1 MADRNG
7 YIGRAPSDSSV
18 VVARQTFSPTGITT
32 DFTFASGYT
41 VGYLDVYLN
50 GAKQIE
56 GQDYNANDSSTFEVL
71 GGGAQSGDI
80 LEAVA
85 YKAFNVSN
93 IKDAPGNFTVG
104 NNLTVVGTITGDGSA
119 LTGVAGGKFSANDT
133 GISTTSSVGIG
144 TTNATGAADSNNTAV
159 LNVGVVT
166 ANFFYGNGGG
176 LTGIAGTENIITGT
190 AATFTNVVKV
200 GTAITLDA
208 TSGIITATSFSGSGA
223 NLTGVTAT
231 DVGTLGNLNVTG
243 VGTFGGDVS
252 VRNLTGVAATF
263 TGVLTYEDVAS
274 VDSVGIVTARGGFEI
289 GAAGVGGTI
298 TAVGNAQFVGF
309 ASATAFAGYDS
320 LQAGYF
326 DIVSGPTPD
335 PVIYNVTYASKDAT
349 HRYFGQGSGLGYK
362 INGVFSPWLTLT
374 PGRKYRFLMS
384 SSDMSAHP
392 FRFYKE
398 ADKTTAYTTNVT
410 STATYTEIL
419 VTDSTPQVLHYQC
432 SLHGYMGNGAS
443 TLSNV
448 AATQT
453 VGLSTAAATVAGIV
467 TTLDLS
473 SAQDHKITVSG
484 ISTVTVKGGTE
495 GDSHTV
501 RIINSGITT
510 VGFSTFFL
518 FPSGADPSMP
528 TASGAISL
536 ISFTVNRVGAGG
548 TQLLAGAALNY
559 S

>member
-18 VVARQTFSPTGITT
+18 VVARQTFSATGITT
-32 DFTFASGYT
+32 TFTFASGYT
-41 VGYLDVYLN
+41 IGYLDVFLN

-56 GQDYNANDSSTFEVL
+56 GQDYDANNGSTFDIS
-71 GGGAQSGDI
+71 GGGVINGDI
-80 LEAVA
+80 IEAVA

-93 IKDAPGNFTVG
+93 VKDAPGDFTVG
-104 NNLTVVGTITGDGSA
+104 NNLTVAGNATISGTISGDGSA

-133 GISTTSSVGIG
+133 GISTTTSVGIG

-166 ANFFYGNGGG
+166 ANFFYGNGSG

-208 TSGIITATSFSGSGA
+208 TSGIITAVNGFVGPLTGA
-223 NLTGVTAT
+223 VTGNVTGTASLASNLTGTPDITV
-231 DVGTLGNLNVTG
+231 NNI
-243 VGTFGGDVS
+243 
-252 VRNLTGVAATF
+252 TGVAATF
-263 TGVLTYEDVAS
+263 TGVLTYDDVTN
-274 VDSVGIVTARGGFEI
+274 VDSLGIVTARSGVEL
-289 GAAGVGGTI
+289 GAAGVGGT
-298 TAVGNAQFVGF
+298 F
-309 ASATAFAGYDS
+309 SATGFGSLEGGLNVAG
-320 LQAGYF
+320 
-326 DIVSGPTPD
+326 V
-335 PVIYNVTYASKDAT
+335 V
-349 HRYFGQGSGLGYK
+349 
-362 INGVFSPWLTLT
+362 
-374 PGRKYRFLMS
+374 
-384 SSDMSAHP
+384 
-392 FRFYKE
+392 
-398 ADKTTAYTTNVT
+398 
-410 STATYTEIL
+410 TAT
-419 VTDSTPQVLHYQC
+419 SYQGDG
-432 SLHGYMGNGAS
+432 SALTGIA
-443 TLSNV
+443 
-448 AATQT
+448 
-453 VGLSTAAATVAGIV
+453 VGLSTAAASVSGIL

-473 SAQDHKITVSG
+473 SAQDHKLTVSG
-484 ISTVTVKGGTE
+484 ISTITVKGGTE

-528 TASGAISL
+528 TADGAISL

>member
-18 VVARQTFSPTGITT
+18 VVASQVFSPTGITT

-41 VGYLDVYLN
+41 IGYLELYLN

-56 GQDYNANDSSTFEVL
+56 GQDFNANDGSTFEVL
-71 GGGAQSGDI
+71 GGGATNGDV
-80 LEAVA
+80 LEAIA
-85 YKAFNVSN
+85 YKAFNVSA
-93 IKDAPGNFTVG
+93 IKDAPGDFSVG
-104 NNLTVVGTITGDGSA
+104 NQLTVVGHTTAVTAHYTGVVTASSFSGDGSA

-133 GISTTSSVGIG
+133 GISTTTSVGIG
-144 TTNATGAADSNNTAV
+144 TTNATGATDSNNTAV

-208 TSGIITATSFSGSGA
+208 TSGIITAVNGFVGPLTGA
-223 NLTGVTAT
+223 VTGNVTGTASLASNLTGTPDITV
-231 DVGTLGNLNVTG
+231 NNI
-243 VGTFGGDVS
+243 
-252 VRNLTGVAATF
+252 TGVAATF
-263 TGVLTYEDVAS
+263 TGVLTYDDVTN
-274 VDSVGIVTARGGFEI
+274 VDSLGIVTARSGVEL
-289 GAAGVGGTI
+289 GAAGVGGT
-298 TAVGNAQFVGF
+298 F
-309 ASATAFAGYDS
+309 SATGFGSLEGGLNVAG
-320 LQAGYF
+320 
-326 DIVSGPTPD
+326 IVT
-335 PVIYNVTYASKDAT
+335 AT
-349 HRYFGQGSGLGYK
+349 SFSGSGA
-362 INGVFSPWLTLT
+362 NLTNL
-374 PGRKYRFLMS
+374 P
-384 SSDMSAHP
+384 
-392 FRFYKE
+392 
-398 ADKTTAYTTNVT
+398 
-410 STATYTEIL
+410 
-419 VTDSTPQVLHYQC
+419 
-432 SLHGYMGNGAS
+432 
-443 TLSNV
+443 
-448 AATQT
+448 AA
-453 VGLSTAAATVAGIV
+453 GISTAAAAVAGIV

-484 ISTVTVKGGTE
+484 ISTVTVKGGSE
-495 GDSHTV
+495 GESHTV

-528 TASGAISL
+528 TADGAISL

>member
-18 VVARQTFSPTGITT
+18 VVARQTFSATGITT
-32 DFTFASGYT
+32 TFTFASGYT
-41 VGYLDVYLN
+41 VGYLDVFLN

-56 GQDYNANDSSTFEVL
+56 GQDYDANNGSTFDIS
-71 GGGAQSGDI
+71 GGGVTNGDI
-80 LEAVA
+80 IEAVA

-93 IKDAPGNFTVG
+93 VKDAPGDFTVG
-104 NNLTVVGTITGDGSA
+104 NNLTVVGHTTATQAVYTGVVTASSFSGDGSA

-133 GISTTSSVGIG
+133 GISTTTSVGIG
-144 TTNATGAADSNNTAV
+144 TTNATGAADSNNTAI

-208 TSGIITATSFSGSGA
+208 TSGIITAVNGFVGPLTGTASLAS
-223 NLTGVTAT
+223 NLTGTPDIT
-231 DVGTLGNLNVTG
+231 
-243 VGTFGGDVS
+243 
-252 VRNLTGVAATF
+252 VRNITGVAATF
-263 TGVLTYEDVAS
+263 TGVLTYEDVTS
-274 VDSVGIVTARGGFEI
+274 VDSVGIVTARGGVEL
-289 GAAGVGGTI
+289 GAAGVGGTFSA
-298 TAVGNAQFVGF
+298 TGFGSLEGGLNVAGVVTATSFAGDGSALTGLAVG
-309 ASATAFAGYDS
+309 
-320 LQAGYF
+320 
-326 DIVSGPTPD
+326 I
-335 PVIYNVTYASKDAT
+335 
-349 HRYFGQGSGLGYK
+349 
-362 INGVFSPWLTLT
+362 
-374 PGRKYRFLMS
+374 
-384 SSDMSAHP
+384 
-392 FRFYKE
+392 
-398 ADKTTAYTTNVT
+398 
-410 STATYTEIL
+410 
-419 VTDSTPQVLHYQC
+419 
-432 SLHGYMGNGAS
+432 
-443 TLSNV
+443 
-448 AATQT
+448 
-453 VGLSTAAATVAGIV
+453 STAAATVAGIV

-484 ISTVTVKGGTE
+484 LSTVTVKGGTE
-495 GDSHTV
+495 GESHTV

-528 TASGAISL
+528 TADGAISL

-559 S
+559 G

>member
-18 VVARQTFSPTGITT
+18 VVARQTFQPTGITT
-32 DFTFASGYT
+32 TFTFASGYT
-41 VGYLDVYLN
+41 IGYFDVFLN

-56 GQDYNANDSSTFEVL
+56 GQDYDANNGSTFDVS
-71 GGGAQSGDI
+71 GGGATNGDVI
-80 LEAVA
+80 EAVA
-85 YKAFNVSN
+85 YKAFNVSA
-93 IKDAPGNFTVG
+93 IKDAPGDFTVG
-104 NNLTVVGTITGDGSA
+104 NNLTVAGNATISGTISGDGSA

-133 GISTTSSVGIG
+133 GISTTTSVGIG

-166 ANFFYGNGGG
+166 ANFFYGNGSG

-208 TSGIITATSFSGSGA
+208 TSGIITVVNGFVGDLTGTASLAS
-223 NLTGVTAT
+223 NLTGTPDITV
-231 DVGTLGNLNVTG
+231 NNI
-243 VGTFGGDVS
+243 
-252 VRNLTGVAATF
+252 TGVAATF
-263 TGVLTYEDVAS
+263 TGILTYDDVTN
-274 VDSVGIVTARGGFEI
+274 VDSLGIVTARSGVEL
-289 GAAGVGGTI
+289 GAAGVGGTFSASGFGSLEGGLNVAGVV
-298 TAVGNAQFVGF
+298 TATTGSFSGTV
-309 ASATAFAGYDS
+309 TANSF
-320 LQAGYF
+320 
-326 DIVSGPTPD
+326 SGD
-335 PVIYNVTYASKDAT
+335 
-349 HRYFGQGSGLGYK
+349 GSGLTG
-362 INGVFSPWLTLT
+362 
-374 PGRKYRFLMS
+374 
-384 SSDMSAHP
+384 
-392 FRFYKE
+392 
-398 ADKTTAYTTNVT
+398 
-410 STATYTEIL
+410 
-419 VTDSTPQVLHYQC
+419 
-432 SLHGYMGNGAS
+432 
-443 TLSNV
+443 V
-448 AATQT
+448 AAGINTT
-453 VGLSTAAATVAGIV
+453 AATVAGIV

-484 ISTVTVKGGTE
+484 ISTVTVKGGAE
-495 GDSHTV
+495 GESHTV

-528 TASGAISL
+528 TADGAISL

>member
-71 GGGAQSGDI
+71 GGGATNGDVI
-80 LEAVA
+80 EAIA
-85 YKAFNVSN
+85 YKAFNVSA
-93 IKDAPGNFTVG
+93 IKDAPGDFTVN
-104 NNLTVVGTITGDGSA
+104 NNLTVVGHTTAVTAHYTGVVTASSFIGDGSQ

-133 GISTTSSVGIG
+133 GISTTTSVGIG
-144 TTNATGAADSNNTAV
+144 TTTATGAADPNNTAV
-159 LNVGVVT
+159 LNVGIVT
-166 ANFFYGNGGG
+166 ANNLFGSGA
-176 LTGIAGTENIITGT
+176 GITAINASNISSGTLAAGRVATLNQDTTGT
-190 AATFTNVVKV
+190 AALAEGLTGTPNITV
-200 GTAITLDA
+200 GN
-208 TSGIITATSFSGSGA
+208 ITASSGD
-223 NLTGVTAT
+223 LT
-231 DVGTLGNLNVTG
+231 
-243 VGTFGGDVS
+243 
-252 VRNLTGVAATF
+252 VRNITGVAATF
-263 TGVLTYEDVAS
+263 TGVLTYEDVTS
-274 VDSVGIVTARGGFEI
+274 VDSVGIVTARGGVEL
-289 GAAGVGGTI
+289 GAAGVGGT
-298 TAVGNAQFVGF
+298 F
-309 ASATAFAGYDS
+309 SATGFGSLEGGLNVAG
-320 LQAGYF
+320 
-326 DIVSGPTPD
+326 V
-335 PVIYNVTYASKDAT
+335 V
-349 HRYFGQGSGLGYK
+349 
-362 INGVFSPWLTLT
+362 
-374 PGRKYRFLMS
+374 
-384 SSDMSAHP
+384 
-392 FRFYKE
+392 
-398 ADKTTAYTTNVT
+398 
-410 STATYTEIL
+410 TAT
-419 VTDSTPQVLHYQC
+419 SYQGDG
-432 SLHGYMGNGAS
+432 SALTG
-443 TLSNV
+443 LS
-448 AATQT
+448 
-453 VGLSTAAATVAGIV
+453 VGISTAAATVAGIV

-484 ISTVTVKGGTE
+484 ISTVTVKGGSE

>member
-32 DFTFASGYT
+32 TFTFASGYT
-41 VGYLDVYLN
+41 IGYLDVFLN

-56 GQDYNANDSSTFEVL
+56 GQDYDANNGSTFDVS
-71 GGGAQSGDI
+71 GGGAQSGDVI
-80 LEAVA
+80 EAVA

-93 IKDAPGNFTVG
+93 VKDAPGDFTVG
-104 NNLTVVGTITGDGSA
+104 NNLTVVGTISGDGSA

-133 GISTTSSVGIG
+133 GISTTTSVGIG

-208 TSGIITATSFSGSGA
+208 TSGIITAVNGFVGP
-223 NLTGVTAT
+223 LTGAVT
-231 DVGTLGNLNVTG
+231 GNVTG
-243 VGTFGGDVS
+243 NATGLSGTPNITVGNITASSGDLT
-252 VRNLTGVAATF
+252 VRNITGVAATF
-263 TGVLTYEDVAS
+263 TGVLTYEDVTS
-274 VDSVGIVTARGGFEI
+274 VDSVGIVTARGGVEL
-289 GAAGVGGTI
+289 GAAGVGGT
-298 TAVGNAQFVGF
+298 F
-309 ASATAFAGYDS
+309 SATGFGS
-320 LQAGYF
+320 LEGGLN
-326 DIVSGPTPD
+326 VSG
-335 PVIYNVTYASKDAT
+335 VV
-349 HRYFGQGSGLGYK
+349 
-362 INGVFSPWLTLT
+362 
-374 PGRKYRFLMS
+374 
-384 SSDMSAHP
+384 
-392 FRFYKE
+392 
-398 ADKTTAYTTNVT
+398 
-410 STATYTEIL
+410 TAT
-419 VTDSTPQVLHYQC
+419 SYQGDG
-432 SLHGYMGNGAS
+432 SALTGIA
-443 TLSNV
+443 
-448 AATQT
+448 

-528 TASGAISL
+528 TADGAISL